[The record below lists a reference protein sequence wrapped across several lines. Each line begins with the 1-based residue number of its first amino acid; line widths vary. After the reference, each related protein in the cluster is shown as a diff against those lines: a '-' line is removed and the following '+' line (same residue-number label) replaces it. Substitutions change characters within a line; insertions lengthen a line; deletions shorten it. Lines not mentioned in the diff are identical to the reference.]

1 MLMQNL
7 DRPGVIGAVGTILGR
22 REINVSRMQI
32 GLADGEALALYNV
45 DHEIPEDALKELRA
59 LSNVRSVL
67 LVKM

>member
-7 DRPGVIGAVGTILGR
+7 DRPGVIGSVGTILGR
-22 REINVSRMQI
+22 REINVSRMQV

-45 DHEIPEDALKELRA
+45 DQDIAEDTLKELSG
-59 LSNVRSVL
+59 LPNVRSVR